1 VFFFSARVVFFL
13 LSLILKSL
21 SLLFS
26 INWISSSLSS
36 LENLPSLRHVEEASV
51 TDTLEKNLS
60 SKPDF
65 STFQI
70 DNKQVSKID
79 ALDC

>member
-1 VFFFSARVVFFL
+1 
-13 LSLILKSL
+13 
-21 SLLFS
+21 
-26 INWISSSLSS
+26 